1 MARRPSKPIG
11 ADAGS
16 RDGWEAWRNV
26 LALRRLGFTL
36 DEMRHMTMAD
46 FIAYADLAYNE
57 TENEPEVR
65 DATQADIDRLLG

>member
-1 MARRPSKPIG
+1 M
-11 ADAGS
+11 
-16 RDGWEAWRNV
+16 